1 MTATTVGH
9 AKNWYAERRWLGYA
23 GLVPFVA
30 CTAVLLFAGSPVWRE
45 AANDFLLTYAA
56 VIASFLGAVHW
67 GFAAAADDDSAV
79 ARLRWG
85 VMPAVIAWVLLAVA
99 PASLAFVGFAVLFGL
114 ILSADR
120 YFLPVLDDAYR
131 QLRLQLSTVVVATL
145 AAAAVATH
153 GAT

>member
-1 MTATTVGH
+1 MTATTAEH
-9 AKNWYAERRWLGYA
+9 ARGWYAERRWLGYA
-23 GLVPFVA
+23 GLIPFIV
-30 CTAVLLFAGSPVWRE
+30 CTAALMFANTAAWRE
-45 AANDFLLTYAA
+45 VASDTLLNYAA

-67 GFAAAADDDSAV
+67 GFAAGANDDSTV

-85 VMPAVIAWVLLAVA
+85 VMPALIAWVLLAVA
-99 PASLAFVGFAVLFGL
+99 PVSLAFAGFAVLFGL
-114 ILSADR
+114 ILFADR

>member
-1 MTATTVGH
+1 MTATTAGQAEH
-9 AKNWYAERRWLGYA
+9 CYAERRWLGYA
-23 GLVPFVA
+23 GLMPFIA
-30 CTAVLLFAGSPVWRE
+30 CTAALMFASNPAWRAVASDTLL
-45 AANDFLLTYAA
+45 NYAA

-67 GFAAAADDDSAV
+67 GFAARTNDDFTV

-85 VMPAVIAWVLLAVA
+85 VMPALIAWVLLAVA
-99 PASLAFVGFAVLFGL
+99 PVSLAFAGFAVLFGL

-131 QLRLQLSTVVVATL
+131 RLRLQLSSVVITTL

-153 GAT
+153 GAS